1 MNASFEPVIIEQ
13 LIEILKEFKDIFCLD
28 IQGPEGYT
36 PKDFLTQDWT
46 WYYSTTYSSNE
57 LLVES

>member
-1 MNASFEPVIIEQ
+1 VKVNASFEPVIIEQ

-36 PKDFLTQDWT
+36 PKDFLTQD
-46 WYYSTTYSSNE
+46 
-57 LLVES
+57 